1 MTRAHALA
9 AALPFLVACQTVAS
23 SARAP
28 GESEGGL
35 YVYLQPL
42 TGAAERISFTVAGAT
57 AVRSDGTSV
66 PLDLPARTPSN
77 ASWKGQ
83 RLLAGGPVPTG
94 AYSAISLR
102 FEKATL
108 SRPDGDASLMVPGDA
123 VRIELPVSVERRRA
137 TTVWVTLDGARSVTG
152 GVSFSPAFSA
162 GLPPLPVPGLV
173 AYVSSPASGNVTVL
187 DRRTRNVMS
196 VIFTGGE
203 PRGIALAM
211 IRLQAFIALGS
222 DDVIQVQDLAAGTPL
237 SQIRLRPGD
246 RPGDVALTPDGS
258 LLVVVNEGSSTVSFL
273 DPAAQVEIDRVPTGQ
288 QPEFLLLDRAGRRG
302 YVCNR
307 ASGSVTVLDV
317 ANRAVAGTIQTEAAP
332 VALGLSRAGDRLY
345 VAHAASP
352 YLNVYSTATLAP
364 VNRVLV
370 GMGASALVVDPRTD
384 LIYLGRNG
392 ASQIDVL
399 EPNLLLPVGVVPVP
413 DWVSFAVLDET
424 ENVLL
429 AAMPAR
435 DGVVAVDLTSRKVA
449 GVAAAAGS
457 PFRIAGAGERR

>member
-1 MTRAHALA
+1 L
-9 AALPFLVACQTVAS
+9 LV
-23 SARAP
+23 P
-28 GESEGGL
+28 GED
-35 YVYLQPL
+35 
-42 TGAAERISFTVAGAT
+42 
-57 AVRSDGTSV
+57 VRV
-66 PLDLPARTPSN
+66 
-77 ASWKGQ
+77 
-83 RLLAGGPVPTG
+83 
-94 AYSAISLR
+94 
-102 FEKATL
+102 E
-108 SRPDGDASLMVPGDA
+108 M
-123 VRIELPVSVERRRA
+123 PVSVERRRA
-137 TTVWVTLDGARSVTG
+137 TTVWLTLDGTRSVPG

-162 GLPPLPVPGLV
+162 APPPLLVPGLV
-173 AYVSSPASGNVTVL
+173 AYVSSPAAGNVTVL
-187 DRRTRNVMS
+187 DRRTRQVMS

-222 DDVIQVQDLAAGTPL
+222 DDVIQVQDLAGGAAL
-237 SQIRLRPGD
+237 SRIRLRPGD
-246 RPGDVALTPDGS
+246 RPRDVALTPDGS
-258 LLVVVNEGSSTVSFL
+258 VLVVVNEGSSTVSFV
-273 DPAAQVEIDRVPTGQ
+273 DPAAQVELDRVPTGQ

-399 EPNLLLPVGVVPVP
+399 EPNLLLPVGIVPVP
-413 DWVSFAVLDET
+413 DWVSFAILDET

-429 AAMPAR
+429 ATMPSR